1 MEKVCETFE
10 LLNMRVVHFWIDPP
24 STNHEPPTG
33 SLVWE
38 ICENHDGAQQFYG
51 CALQD
56 LWGVG
61 RENQN
66 LIRVLKNQCET
77 FELLNI
83 RVGSIFE
90 KGVGV
95 QLKKTDWE
103 SGFKKGL
110 GVRF

>member
-1 MEKVCETFE
+1 M
-10 LLNMRVVHFWIDPP
+10 VHFWIDPP

-38 ICENHDGAQQFYG
+38 ICENRDGAQQFYG
-51 CALQD
+51 CALRD

-95 QLKKTDWE
+95 QLKKRTGSPVLKKDWE